1 MLAPGGDRIGGIEPR
16 RRADRLPEPL
26 EVGLAEDAGRP
37 ADVRRGDDRPV
48 DQPLGDE
55 GAVERVQVARLGL
68 ADEHGIEVGE
78 ELRLGVSGELDQG
91 RLRLAPGADP
101 GELVLGGLV
110 QHVLRPELDR
120 RAAHVRIRVADDDP
134 PRTGLVG
141 LAHDRA
147 RRRRVLDLAE
157 DRHLLAGLD
166 VRADPNRELGVPAQP
181 LVGVQERGGV
191 GASSGRA

>member
-1 MLAPGGDRIGGIEPR
+1 MLAPGGDGIGGIEPR
-16 RRADRLPEPL
+16 GRADRLPEPL
-26 EVGLAEDAGRP
+26 EVGLAEDARRP

-55 GAVERVQVARLGL
+55 GAVERVQVARLRL

-78 ELRLGVSGELDQG
+78 ELGLGVAGELDQG

-110 QHVLRPELDR
+110 QHLLGPELDR
-120 RAAHVRIRVADDDP
+120 RAADVRIGVADDDAT
-134 PRTGLVG
+134 RTCPVG

-166 VRADPNRELGVPAQP
+166 VRADPNRELGVPSQP
-181 LVGVQERGGV
+181 LVGGR
-191 GASSGRA
+191 AARRPRRSSGRA